1 MQLHTGYQ
9 QPVALA
15 YDALPW
21 LDSPEPGVQRKLL
34 ERDGEE
40 VARATSIVRYA
51 PGSAF
56 KRHVHALGEE
66 FLVLD
71 GVFSDEQ
78 GDFPA
83 GSYVRNP
90 PGSAHSPYSKSGCEI
105 FVKLRQMPPQER
117 RAPRL
122 RSDSLDACVDTL
134 LFEADY
140 EQVRILTLAAGRHR
154 FAGAPL
160 LELLVLE
167 GGIQYACA
175 AFGPKSW
182 LRLPGIVELDIP
194 RQARLYLK
202 RHLCMPESTTS

>member
-1 MQLHTGYQ
+1 MQLHTDYRQ
-9 QPVALA
+9 AVAIA

-51 PGSAF
+51 PGSTF

-66 FLVLD
+66 FVVLE
-71 GVFSDEQ
+71 GVFSDEH
-78 GDFPA
+78 GDHPT

-90 PGSAHSPYSKSGCEI
+90 PDSAHSPYSTPGCEI

-117 RAPRL
+117 RAVNL
-122 RSDSLDACVDTL
+122 RIDSLDTSADTL

-140 EQVRILTLAAGRHR
+140 EQVHILTLTAGRHR
-154 FAGAPL
+154 LQDAPL

-167 GGIQYACA
+167 GGLEYAGTHL
-175 AFGPKSW
+175 GPKSW
-182 LRLPGIVELDIP
+182 LRLPHAVDLHVPI
-194 RQARLYLK
+194 RTRLYLK
-202 RHLCMPESTTS
+202 RHLSLPTPQRG

>member
-1 MQLHTGYQ
+1 MQLHTDYR
-9 QPVALA
+9 QPVALN

-21 LDSPEPGVQRKLL
+21 QDSPEPGVQRKLL
-34 ERDGEE
+34 EREGEE

-71 GVFSDEQ
+71 GVFSDER

-90 PGSAHSPYSKSGCEI
+90 SGSAHSPYSKSGCEI

-117 RAPRL
+117 RAVNL
-122 RSDSLDACVDTL
+122 RIDSLDTSADAL

-140 EQVRILTLAAGRHR
+140 EQVRILALPAGRHR
-154 FAGAPL
+154 LAGAPL
-160 LELLVLE
+160 LELLVLG
-167 GGIQYACA
+167 GGIEYAGA
-175 AFGPKSW
+175 PYGPKSW
-182 LRLPGIVELDIP
+182 LRRPDAIELTVP
-194 RQARLYLK
+194 EQTRLYLK
-202 RHLCMPESTTS
+202 RHLILPGSLIN